1 MTTPHNHATTDEGEV
16 VVEEHSYGTGPR
28 HNLDLYRPATDQKKR
43 VVLVWVHGGAW
54 VDRSKAEF
62 ANLGRGLVKASGG
75 SLSVAVLNYHLS
87 PRTRPPTHVFPAH
100 VLDIAQALQWLWQH
114 EQEAA
119 KGAPVE
125 LWVCGHSAGAHMAGL
140 LALDPSYLASTHKEG
155 DREGV
160 RVAGWIGIAGI
171 YDLPR
176 LHADFPTY
184 KEHFLDFAFGED
196 ESKWRDAS
204 PQFLSHTGRSTSPWL
219 VVHSEEDELV
229 NTAQPVHWVQHLE
242 ALGVPV
248 QYHLEA
254 KGGRHW
260 DGVNSLAHPADSS
273 LARLITDFVRTSG
286 QP

>member
-1 MTTPHNHATTDEGEV
+1 MATCG
-16 VVEEHSYGTGPR
+16 SRGCAG
-28 HNLDLYRPATDQKKR
+28 
-43 VVLVWVHGGAW
+43 GGAW
-54 VDRSKAEF
+54 
-62 ANLGRGLVKASGG
+62 
-75 SLSVAVLNYHLS
+75 
-87 PRTRPPTHVFPAH
+87 
-100 VLDIAQALQWLWQH
+100 Q
-114 EQEAA
+114 
-119 KGAPVE
+119 
-125 LWVCGHSAGAHMAGL
+125 
-140 LALDPSYLASTHKEG
+140 
-155 DREGV
+155 
-160 RVAGWIGIAGI
+160 
-171 YDLPR
+171 
-176 LHADFPTY
+176 
-184 KEHFLDFAFGED
+184 HFLDFAFGED

-273 LARLITDFVRTSG
+273 LARLITDFVRTSSG